1 MKIPNIEKI
10 ELYDLKGMLD
20 ASDEIE
26 IAVKYLRN
34 RTALKEFEDFYLFID
49 KVAQQL
55 EIEIE
60 KRESNAKPT
69 RK

>member
-10 ELYDLKGMLD
+10 ELYELKGMLD
-20 ASDEIE
+20 AAERTE
-26 IAVKYLRN
+26 TAVKYLRN

-55 EIEIE
+55 ELEIE